1 MFVAGYRIGETDTSI
16 GEYETIPL
24 AEAAIASDTTAN
36 VHTYWLASFIYE
48 DTGKPE
54 ILAYIEPE

>member
-24 AEAAIASDTTAN
+24 AEAAIASDATAS
-36 VHTYWLASFIYE
+36 VDTYWLASFIYE

-54 ILAYIEPE
+54 ILAYIEPA

>member
-16 GEYETIPL
+16 GEYDTIPL
-24 AEAAIASDTTAN
+24 AEAAIAADTTSN
-36 VHTYWLASFIYE
+36 VDTYWLASFIHE

-54 ILAYIEPE
+54 IFAFIDP